1 MLKFKIVLIAV
12 LAAMALIVVLQ
23 NTAPVE
29 TKFLFLSATMP
40 RAVLLLITGLIGFVL
55 GILVAL
61 VMIKGEKE
69 AV

>member
-12 LAAMALIVVLQ
+12 LAAIALIVVLQ